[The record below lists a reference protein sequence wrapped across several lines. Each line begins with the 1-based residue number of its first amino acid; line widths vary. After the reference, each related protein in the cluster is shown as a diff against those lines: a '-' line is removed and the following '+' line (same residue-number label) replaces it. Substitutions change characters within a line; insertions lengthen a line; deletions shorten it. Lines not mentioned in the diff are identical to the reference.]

1 MKKLVIGILAHVD
14 AGKTTLSERLLYL
27 CGVIRQIGRVDH
39 GDTFLDN
46 YELEKERGITIFS
59 KQAILKTE
67 DVEVTLLDTPGHV
80 DFSAEMERT
89 LQVLDYAILVINGMD
104 GVQSHTM
111 TLWRLLERY
120 QIPTFLFV
128 NKMDQNGTDHE
139 ALLADL
145 KAHLHEN
152 CVDFGKIQENDEENT
167 LTSDQMENIAV
178 CDETLLEKYLET
190 GSIEEEEI
198 TELITQRKIF
208 PCYFGSALKEDG
220 VEDFWNGVQKYT
232 REPKRPAEFG
242 AKVFKIA
249 RDEQG
254 NRLTYMKITG
264 GSLKAKTML
273 SSRAKGQAL
282 PGVRQQQED
291 WEEKADQ
298 LRLYSGAKYT
308 TITEAE
314 AGTICAVTGLTRTY
328 PGEGLGIESESELPV
343 LEPVLNYQ
351 IQLPDDCDPHQM
363 LQKLRQLEEE
373 EPELHILWDSQ
384 LGEIHAQLMGEVQ
397 IEILKKL
404 IWDRFHVAVE
414 FGTGSIVYKETV
426 AEPVEGVG
434 HFEPLRHY
442 AEVHLL
448 IEPGEPGSGMV
459 YETNCSEDLLS
470 KNWQRLII
478 THLEEKHK
486 GVLTGSELTDTK
498 ITLIAGRAH
507 IKHTEGGDFRQAT
520 YRAVRQGLMQAK
532 SRLLEPVYAYRL
544 EIPSE
549 CIGRAMTDIQQMCG
563 TFSAPE
569 QEGELSILSGTAP
582 VSTMRGYQREVVAY
596 SRGHGRLFCT
606 LKGYAPCHNEE
617 EVVERIGYLPEAD
630 LSNTPDSVFCAHGAG
645 FVVPWYEVP
654 DYMHIEGMEQES
666 EEEKMLRAANEAKR
680 AKQEIVRSLED
691 YEAENEELKQIFER
705 TYGPVKVYRQ
715 DDEEQYQ
722 SSAPKGVSTYRPT
735 KKKQQEEEYLLVDG
749 YNIIFGW
756 PELNELSKT
765 DIAAARLTLMDI
777 LSNYQGY
784 SKCKLIL
791 VFDAYKVPGGTEHVE
806 KYHNIYIVYTKEA
819 ETADQYIEKT
829 VHAMGRK
836 HRVTVATSDGLEQ
849 VIILGQGG
857 VRMSALGLKKQI
869 ESAGH
874 EIREMCT
881 TKSDSGKVYL
891 FHETSD
897 DVKKKLDEIRLEKN
911 DRKNDKKLILGNRG
925 KSKKTFENIFII

>member
-1 MKKLVIGILAHVD
+1 M
-14 AGKTTLSERLLYL
+14 
-27 CGVIRQIGRVDH
+27 
-39 GDTFLDN
+39 
-46 YELEKERGITIFS
+46 
-59 KQAILKTE
+59 
-67 DVEVTLLDTPGHV
+67 
-80 DFSAEMERT
+80 
-89 LQVLDYAILVINGMD
+89 
-104 GVQSHTM
+104 
-111 TLWRLLERY
+111 
-120 QIPTFLFV
+120 
-128 NKMDQNGTDHE
+128 
-139 ALLADL
+139 
-145 KAHLHEN
+145 
-152 CVDFGKIQENDEENT
+152 
-167 LTSDQMENIAV
+167 
-178 CDETLLEKYLET
+178 
-190 GSIEEEEI
+190 
-198 TELITQRKIF
+198 
-208 PCYFGSALKEDG
+208 
-220 VEDFWNGVQKYT
+220 
-232 REPKRPAEFG
+232 
-242 AKVFKIA
+242 
-249 RDEQG
+249 
-254 NRLTYMKITG
+254 
-264 GSLKAKTML
+264 
-273 SSRAKGQAL
+273 
-282 PGVRQQQED
+282 
-291 WEEKADQ
+291 
-298 LRLYSGAKYT
+298 
-308 TITEAE
+308 
-314 AGTICAVTGLTRTY
+314 
-328 PGEGLGIESESELPV
+328 
-343 LEPVLNYQ
+343 
-351 IQLPDDCDPHQM
+351 
-363 LQKLRQLEEE
+363 
-373 EPELHILWDSQ
+373 
-384 LGEIHAQLMGEVQ
+384 
-397 IEILKKL
+397 
-404 IWDRFHVAVE
+404 
-414 FGTGSIVYKETV
+414 
-426 AEPVEGVG
+426 
-434 HFEPLRHY
+434 
-442 AEVHLL
+442 
-448 IEPGEPGSGMV
+448 
-459 YETNCSEDLLS
+459 
-470 KNWQRLII
+470 
-478 THLEEKHK
+478 
-486 GVLTGSELTDTK
+486 
-498 ITLIAGRAH
+498 
-507 IKHTEGGDFRQAT
+507 
-520 YRAVRQGLMQAK
+520 
-532 SRLLEPVYAYRL
+532 YAYRL

-654 DYMHIEGMEQES
+654 DYMHIEGMEHES

-722 SSAPKGVSTYRPT
+722 SSAPKGASTYRPT

-897 DVKKKLDEIRLEKN
+897 DVKKKLDEIRLK
-911 DRKNDKKLILGNRG
+911 KNDKKIDKKIDIG
-925 KSKKTFENIFII
+925 KQGEK